1 MPAFI
6 NDYTTA
12 AHPAVLEAIAR
23 INTESKIPYGG
34 DHHCALATEK
44 IREAT
49 GCPEAEVFYLVGG
62 TQTNQ
67 IAIDT
72 LLDPFEGVVSAVSG
86 HISSHEAGAIEF
98 SGHKVITLPEHDG
111 KICPRELQTL
121 LDGYFADE
129 NLDHVVEPGMVY
141 LSHPTEF
148 GTLYSK
154 PELSAIAEI
163 CRRYEMPLYM
173 DGARLGYALACPESD
188 LTLHDIAELCD
199 AFYIGG
205 TKVGALFGEALVFT
219 KGNMPK
225 KMLSR
230 VKQHG
235 ALLAKGWLLGVQFET
250 LFTDDLYKK
259 VGENAIARAAE
270 LRAVLQKHNLTQ
282 AMNSPTNQIFVT
294 LPDAMVKALA
304 ESVDFSFWEKVD
316 EENTTIRFVTDWS
329 TTPEMVRE
337 LDEALNQIGL

>member
-12 AHPAVLEAIAR
+12 AHPAILEAIAR

-44 IREAT
+44 IRQAA

-67 IAIDT
+67 VAIDT
-72 LLDPFEGVVSAVSG
+72 LLEPYEGVVSAVSG

-111 KICPRELQTL
+111 KIDPGELEGL
-121 LDGYFADE
+121 VAASFADE
-129 NLDHVVEPGMVY
+129 NHDHVVSPGMVY

-154 PELSAIAEI
+154 RELTAIAAV
-163 CRRYEMPLYM
+163 CRKYDMPLYM

-188 LTLHDIAELCD
+188 LTLADIANLCD

-250 LFTDDLYKK
+250 LFTDDLYRK
-259 VGENAIARAAE
+259 VGENAIARAME
-270 LRAVLQKHNLTQ
+270 LKTVLEKHNLPQ
-282 AMNSPTNQIFVT
+282 AMKSPTNQIFVT
-294 LPDAMVKALA
+294 LRDDMVKALS
-304 ESVDFSFWEKVD
+304 EKVDFSFWEKID
-316 EENTTIRFVTDWS
+316 EGHTIIRFVTDWS
-329 TTPEMVRE
+329 TTPSMVEE
-337 LDEALNQIGL
+337 LDEALTQIGL